1 MCSLDKFFVKIAGA
15 RPLRNAISKKT
26 LSDCNTFV
34 TILCYKQSLVLNPDA
49 AIVINGQ
56 ERNMKKVLIIEDE
69 KDLAEL
75 LAFNLEKE
83 GYAAICVHDG
93 KLGME
98 RAVAELPDLIL
109 LDLMLPGMLGTDV
122 CKVLRK
128 DPRTTQIPII
138 MITAKGDEIDRV
150 VGFEVGA
157 DDYIVKPFSM
167 REVALRVKA
176 VMRRFEHEAK
186 LSTTNSLTIGDI
198 VIDKLRHTV
207 MSAGLEIDLTSTEYK
222 LLLYLAEK
230 KECVQSR
237 EQLLQKVWSYN
248 NSGDTRTVD
257 THVTRLRGK
266 LGAPGDIIRTVR
278 GFGYKIEE

>member
-1 MCSLDKFFVKIAGA
+1 
-15 RPLRNAISKKT
+15 
-26 LSDCNTFV
+26 
-34 TILCYKQSLVLNPDA
+34 
-49 AIVINGQ
+49 
-56 ERNMKKVLIIEDE
+56 MKKVLIIEDE

-83 GYAAICVHDG
+83 GYAATCVHDG
-93 KLGME
+93 KQGLE
-98 RAVAELPDLIL
+98 RAGTDVPDLIL
-109 LDLMLPGMLGTDV
+109 LDLMLPGMLGTDI
-122 CKVLRK
+122 CKELRK
-128 DPRTTQIPII
+128 NQRTAKIPII

-176 VMRRFEHEAK
+176 LMRRVEHEVQLPK
-186 LSTTNSLTIGDI
+186 PELLMIGDI
-198 VIDKLRHTV
+198 IIDKQRHTV
-207 MSAGLEIDLTSTEYK
+207 MSAGSEIELTSTEFK

-237 EQLLQKVWSYN
+237 EQLLQRVWGYN
-248 NSGDTRTVD
+248 NTADTRTVD

-266 LGAPGDIIRTVR
+266 LGAPGDIIKTVR